1 MVDTIVDNLTLRT
14 QRRAFI
20 SLELNALTSH
30 DALNQLINSIKNILS
45 GNKDI
50 ENFSVVLSDISQ
62 NSFVVQVE
70 YFTGTVEMVNFNG
83 ARQSTNLAII
93 ELTENM
99 KIKLA
104 GKETEVIVTTG
115 EKNADSEN
123 TTL

>member
-1 MVDTIVDNLTLRT
+1 MVDTIVNNLTLRR

-20 SLELNALTSH
+20 SLELSALTSH

-93 ELTENM
+93 ELIENM